1 MKTKLI
7 LAALAAAAPL
17 TAADAMNV
25 AVFLDKAGALEK
37 RGPLALFSS
46 DYKLLKREVQTASE
60 QLRAERLAAQ
70 KAGRTPAYCP
80 PAKGGGLTPSEL
92 LAQLRTIPAEQRAR
106 VDLKDGL
113 RAVLKRK
120 YPCPG

>member
-70 KAGRTPAYCP
+70 HAGLLPAGQGRRPYP
-80 PAKGGGLTPSEL
+80 
-92 LAQLRTIPAEQRAR
+92 QRAAR
-106 VDLKDGL
+106 PAPHHSC
-113 RAVLKRK
+113 RAAGARR
-120 YPCPG
+120 P